1 MPDNSTFHDLFP
13 SLPRIDREWEARKS
27 RLMALTAD
35 ERIAAMRAGQLS
47 YRELCHW
54 SAVRPHEVPR
64 VCTGQGG
71 AGEYEWIAML
81 EPGIAEAEPSPAAG
95 REPRHSA
102 ATHGVDR
109 QQ

>member
-1 MPDNSTFHDLFP
+1 MPDDSTFDDLLPF
-13 SLPRIDREWEARKS
+13 LPRIDREWEARKS

-54 SAVRPHEVPR
+54 SAARPHEVPR

-71 AGEYEWIAML
+71 PGEYEWIAML
-81 EPGIAEAEPSPAAG
+81 EPGMADAGPSAG
-95 REPRHSA
+95 ARRKPRHST
-102 ATHGVDR
+102 ATHIVDS